1 MAVFML
7 VGFCF
12 PLVAIPIVYAI
23 CAIIRRTL
31 KLPKCCPLTIIDI
44 AVPFAVVAIWNAVYE
59 SMVPAKSLANIS
71 EMFYLGLLYDGL
83 LALRLWRL
91 RSDVGLKWRDAII
104 SFVFMCVLSAFFCIA
119 FPPLP
124 E

>member
-1 MAVFML
+1 MTVFML

-71 EMFYLGLLYDGL
+71 EMFYLG
-83 LALRLWRL
+83 WNFKT
-91 RSDVGLKWRDAII
+91 RS
-104 SFVFMCVLSAFFCIA
+104 
-119 FPPLP
+119 
-124 E
+124 